1 MVDWRLDLKA
11 TACGEGLAQSISL
24 DHQLFNR
31 DVSAALSNQQNP
43 AAVYGAHTHTSV
55 FVVWMCKPKSAGA
68 RVMKQ

>member
-43 AAVYGAHTHTSV
+43 APVYGAHTHTHQCLLFGCVSQ
-55 FVVWMCKPKSAGA
+55 
-68 RVMKQ
+68 RVQERGS